1 MHYYNMQS
9 DQISEMH
16 ARIKELEKELEEV
29 NASSELMFAAAWDEI
44 DESRERERRML
55 WTAMVFA
62 TVAMLAIWVAC
73 WKDGGW

>member
-1 MHYYNMQS
+1 MHYYNLQS

-16 ARIKELEKELEEV
+16 ARIKELEEQNLTMEV
-29 NASSELMFAAAWDEI
+29 ALANSYDAI
-44 DESRERERRML
+44 DECQERERRMQ

-62 TVAMLAIWVAC
+62 TVAVLAIWVAC